1 MILVDTSV
9 WIDDFR
15 QPSHELRAR
24 VAAGDVLSHHMVIGE
39 LACGHLPDRGGFL
52 GRLRKLPVVPELAS
66 DDLLALIEEHALMG
80 RGIGYV
86 DANLVGSVLAY
97 AGASLWRASGI
108 GSAVRVAK
116 KGSANGTS
124 CTPCGSRTP

>member
-1 MILVDTSV
+1 MILVDTPV

-39 LACGHLPDRGGFL
+39 LACGNLPDRGGFL
-52 GRLRKLPVVPELAS
+52 GRLKKLPVVPELAS

-97 AGASLWRASGI
+97 AGASLWTLDRRLQAIAEELGI
-108 GSAVRVAK
+108 AFVETGETE
-116 KGSANGTS
+116 GNG
-124 CTPCGSRTP
+124 

>member
-39 LACGHLPDRGGFL
+39 LACGNLPDRGGFL

-86 DANLVGSVLAY
+86 DANLVGSVLAC
-97 AGASLWRASGI
+97 AGPSLWTLDRRLQAIAEELGI
-108 GSAVRVAK
+108 AHVETGETE
-116 KGSANGTS
+116 GNG
-124 CTPCGSRTP
+124 

>member
-15 QPSHELRAR
+15 QPSHELRTR

-39 LACGHLPDRGGFL
+39 LACGNLPDRTGFL
-52 GRLRKLPVVPELAS
+52 DRLKRLPVVPELAS
-66 DDLLALIEEHALMG
+66 GDLLALIDEHELMG

-86 DANLVGSVLAY
+86 DANLVRSVLAY
-97 AGASLWRASGI
+97 AGASIWTLDRRLQAIAEELGI
-108 GSAVRVAK
+108 AHVETGEIE
-116 KGSANGTS
+116 GHG
-124 CTPCGSRTP
+124 

>member
-15 QPSHELRAR
+15 QPSHELRTH

-39 LACGHLPDRGGFL
+39 LACGNLPDRGGFL
-52 GRLRKLPVVPELAS
+52 DRLKKLPVVPELAS
-66 DDLLALIEEHALMG
+66 DDLLALIEEHELMG

-86 DANLVGSVLAY
+86 DANLLGSVLAY
-97 AGASLWRASGI
+97 AGASLWTLDRRLQAIAEELGI
-108 GSAVRVAK
+108 AHVETGETE
-116 KGSANGTS
+116 GHG
-124 CTPCGSRTP
+124 

>member
-15 QPSHELRAR
+15 QPSRELRAR
-24 VAAGDVLSHHMVIGE
+24 VAAGDVLSHNMVIGE
-39 LACGHLPDRGGFL
+39 LACGNLPDRGGFL
-52 GRLRKLPVVPELAS
+52 SRLKKLPVVPQLTN

-97 AGASLWRASGI
+97 AGASLWTLDRRLQAISAELGI
-108 GSAVRVAK
+108 AHVETGETE
-116 KGSANGTS
+116 GNG
-124 CTPCGSRTP
+124 

>member
-15 QPSHELRAR
+15 QPSRELRTR
-24 VAAGDVLSHHMVIGE
+24 VAAGDVLSHPMVIGE
-39 LACGHLPDRGGFL
+39 LACGNLPDRGGFL
-52 GRLRKLPVVPELAS
+52 GRLKKLPVVPGLAS

-97 AGASLWRASGI
+97 DGASLWTLDKRLQAFAAELGI
-108 GSAVRVAK
+108 AHVETG
-116 KGSANGTS
+116 GTE
-124 CTPCGSRTP
+124 GHG